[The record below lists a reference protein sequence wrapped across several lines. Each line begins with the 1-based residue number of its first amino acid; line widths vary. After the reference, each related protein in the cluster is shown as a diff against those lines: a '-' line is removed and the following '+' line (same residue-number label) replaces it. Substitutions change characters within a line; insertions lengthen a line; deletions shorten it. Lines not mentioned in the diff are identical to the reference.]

1 MGLLDF
7 ILGRARTSAQSNT
20 PTPPQQQG
28 YFSDEEIR
36 VIETS
41 PISGYIENPVGV
53 FRCEN
58 RNCLTGTMRYI
69 PAPNEQIA
77 DVMRCPK
84 CGHWMLHHNL
94 LIETSKQTEKVVRGS
109 AGSQQLYQDAL
120 EAIPLVE
127 RDFTAWALVNPDDT
141 TQRQLQIPAFEVLL
155 DLAPMIFDEITLE
168 YVADSMQNLS
178 LDKYPPAKGNF
189 SFATLYKLREFY
201 ESLPSGQVFKQTDL
215 KKKILSFYIGIGE
228 PTWIFYVWSNFGLFE
243 REKIKNRIYL
253 VKPTIRVSGE
263 YIRCRAS
270 SP

>member
-7 ILGRARTSAQSNT
+7 ILGRSRTSAQSNDL
-20 PTPPQQQG
+20 PPPQQQG

-58 RNCLTGTMRYI
+58 RECLTHLGRYI

-94 LIETSKQTEKVVRGS
+94 LIENSKQMEKVVRGS
-109 AGSQQLYQDAL
+109 AGSRQIYQDAL
-120 EAIPLVE
+120 ESIPLVE
-127 RDFTAWALVNPDDT
+127 RNFTAWALVNPDDT
-141 TQRQLQIPAFEVLL
+141 TQKQLQVPAFEVLL

-215 KKKILSFYIGIGE
+215 KKEILSFYIGIGE

-243 REKIKNRIYL
+243 REKVKNRIYL
-253 VKPTIRVSGE
+253 LKPHK
-263 YIRCRAS
+263 
-270 SP
+270 

>member
-7 ILGRARTSAQSNT
+7 ILGRSRTSARSNT

-53 FRCEN
+53 FCCEN
-58 RNCLTGTMRYI
+58 RNCLTGMLRYI
-69 PAPNEQIA
+69 PVPNEQIA

-94 LIETSKQTEKVVRGS
+94 LIETSKQTEKIVRGS
-109 AGSQQLYQDAL
+109 AGSQQIYQDAL

-141 TQRQLQIPAFEVLL
+141 TQKQLQVPAIDVLL
-155 DLAPMIFDEITLE
+155 ELAPILFDEITLE
-168 YVADSMQNLS
+168 RVVLS
-178 LDKYPPAKGNF
+178 IQKLALEKYPEEKCISA
-189 SFATLYKLREFY
+189 FAILYKLREFY
-201 ESLPSGQVFKQTDL
+201 ETLHAGQVYKQTEL
-215 KKKILSFYIGIGE
+215 KRELLAFDSEINE

-253 VKPTIRVSGE
+253 VKPTIRTASK

-270 SP
+270 ST